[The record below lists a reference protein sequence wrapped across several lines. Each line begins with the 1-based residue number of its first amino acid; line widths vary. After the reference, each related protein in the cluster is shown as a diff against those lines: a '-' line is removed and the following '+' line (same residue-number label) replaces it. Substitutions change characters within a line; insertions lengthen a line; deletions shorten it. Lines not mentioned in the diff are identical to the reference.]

1 MATFYNQASLSFG
14 GSVTNSNTT
23 TGEIVAELQMTKASA
38 TSDYGPGDSIT
49 YVVNIVNSGNT
60 DYTGITLTD
69 DLGRVELN
77 PMLSVVP
84 LTYVEGSVLYYLGGI
99 LQVAPTVTA
108 GDSLVIEGINIPAG
122 SNATVIYEARANAYA
137 PQGASASI
145 NNTVTVGGGACE
157 LSDSATVPTR
167 NEPNLTIS
175 KSVSPAVVT
184 CAGEVTY
191 TIVVQNTGNTEVVA
205 TDDLIINDAFNP
217 ILTNISVSLNG
228 EALEAGV
235 GYSYDEA
242 TGEFATLPGAIT
254 VPAATFT
261 RDSVTGLI
269 TTTPGVA
276 VLTVT
281 GTV

>member
-14 GSVTNSNTT
+14 GSVTNFNTT
-23 TGEIVAELQMTKASA
+23 TGEIVAELQMTKTSA

-49 YVVNIVNSGNT
+49 YVVNIVNSGDT
-60 DYTGITLTD
+60 DYSGISLTD
-69 DLGRVELN
+69 DLGRVVFS
-77 PMLSVVP
+77 PTLSVVP
-84 LTYVEGSVLYYLGGI
+84 LTYVEGSVLYYLGGV
-99 LQVAPTVTA
+99 LQPAPMVTA
-108 GDSLVIEGINIPAG
+108 GESLVIEGISVPAD
-122 SNATVIYEARANAYA
+122 SNVTIIYETRANAYA
-137 PQGASASI
+137 PLGASASI
-145 NNTVTVGGGACE
+145 TNTVTAGGGACE

-167 NEPNLTIS
+167 DEPILTIS

-205 TDDLIINDAFNP
+205 TDDLIINDVFNP
-217 ILTNISVSLNG
+217 TLSNISVSLNG
-228 EALEAGV
+228 SELEEGV
-235 GYSYDEA
+235 GYSYNA
-242 TGEFATLPGAIT
+242 TTGEFATLPGAIT
-254 VPAATFT
+254 VPAATFM

-276 VLTVT
+276 VLTVS

>member
-23 TGEIVAELQMTKASA
+23 TGEIVAELQMTKTSA

-49 YVVNIVNSGNT
+49 YVVNIVNSGDT
-60 DYTGITLTD
+60 DYSGISLTD
-69 DLGRVELN
+69 DLGRVVFS
-77 PMLSVVP
+77 PTLSVVP
-84 LTYVEGSVLYYLGGI
+84 LTYVEGSVLYYLGGV
-99 LQVAPTVTA
+99 LQPAPMVTA
-108 GDSLVIEGINIPAG
+108 GESLVIEGISVPAD
-122 SNATVIYEARANAYA
+122 SNVTIIYETRANAYA
-137 PQGASASI
+137 PLGASASI
-145 NNTVTVGGGACE
+145 TNTVTAGGGACE

-167 NEPNLTIS
+167 DEPILTIS

-205 TDDLIINDAFNP
+205 TDDLIINDVFNP
-217 ILTNISVSLNG
+217 TLSNISVSLNG
-228 EALEAGV
+228 SELEEGV
-235 GYSYDEA
+235 GYSYNA
-242 TGEFATLPGAIT
+242 TTGEFATLPGAIT
-254 VPAATFT
+254 VPAATFM

-276 VLTVT
+276 VLTVS